1 MERKYLYL
9 GVILLIIIF
18 IGIFAYLSFSSE
30 NSINTSN
37 LATYE
42 NEYIKFKIP
51 EGTQLDVNSSKA
63 IDITIL
69 KNGTEI
75 GEIFYIADYE
85 AEDPENLKLDKNK
98 GLKNITISGYR
109 TLQYTDSLELGS
121 YILLERSKGIFV
133 NFDPDYENEY
143 NVVKNTFVIKKVPG

>member
-1 MERKYLYL
+1 MKRKYLYL

-42 NEYIKFKIP
+42 NEYVKFKIP
-51 EGTQLDVNSSKA
+51 EGVQIEANSSKA

-75 GEIFYIADYE
+75 GKIFYIADYE
-85 AEDPENLKLDKNK
+85 AENPENSKLDRNK

-109 TLQYTDSLELGS
+109 ALQYTDSLELGS
-121 YILLERSKGIFV
+121 YIILERSKGIFV

-143 NVVKNTFVIKKVPG
+143 KVVKNTFVIKKVPG